1 MTSEETKEKKR
12 AYYQANKEKIKAKV
26 AEYRAANAEKCRQKC
41 RDYYAKHSDGLKQKT
56 AQYYFDNKE
65 SRKTVND
72 ERHKRYREQNPDKVR
87 QSKQA
92 WRESN
97 RELQNA
103 LCKQWRDAH
112 PEKCAAY
119 VRNRQAAKL
128 QRTPRWLTVNEMQ
141 RIEGFYLEAIRRTQ
155 ETGIRWHVDHIIPLR
170 GKKVSGL
177 HVPEN
182 LQVIP
187 AKDNQRKMNKFEV

>member
-1 MTSEETKEKKR
+1 MTPEEKKEKRR
-12 AYYQANKEKIKAKV
+12 AYYQANKEKIKLKV
-26 AEYRAANAEKCRQKC
+26 AQYQAANAEKCKQKC
-41 RDYYAKHSDGLKQKT
+41 RDYYAKHKDRIKEMNTK
-56 AQYYFDNKE
+56 YYFDNLE
-65 SRKTVND
+65 SRKEVND
-72 ERHKRYREQNPDKVR
+72 KRHKEYRARNPDKVK

-97 RELQNA
+97 RDLQNA

-128 QRTPRWLTVNEMQ
+128 QRTPPWLTINDLQ
-141 RIEGFYLEAIRRTQ
+141 RIEDFYLEAIRRTQ
-155 ETGIRWHVDHIIPLR
+155 ETGTRWHVDHIIPLR

-187 AKDNQRKMNKFEV
+187 AKDNQRKTNSYEV